1 VKKSS
6 LKFSIFPFLICL
18 SCYSYTAVNVPKG
31 HKQEPASTN
40 SSDRTDEIYSAEESR
55 PVKKEKAFEKKYLA
69 KIKSSSPVAVINNRA
84 VSLLGSG
91 RPAEAEVLLTEALS
105 EEKNEAA
112 VYNNL
117 GVAME
122 MSGRRDMARK
132 MYQKACSIDPD
143 EYFIKNLDT
152 LDRLEARPDRS
163 GDK

>member
-1 VKKSS
+1 MN
-6 LKFSIFPFLICL
+6 
-18 SCYSYTAVNVPKG
+18 TRE
-31 HKQEPASTN
+31 Q
-40 SSDRTDEIYSAEESR
+40 TDEIYSAEESP
-55 PVKKEKAFEKKYLA
+55 PVKKEKAYEKKYLA
-69 KIKSSSPVAVINNRA
+69 RMKSSSPVAVINNRA

-122 MSGRRDMARK
+122 MSGRRDTARK
-132 MYQKACSIDPD
+132 MYQKACNIDPD
-143 EYFIKNLDT
+143 EYFIRNLDT
-152 LDRLEARPDRS
+152 LDRLEAGPDRS